1 MVCWLPR
8 HLSSQRAQ
16 KTFSIIKFSSIAV
29 GHKSGKRLPK
39 RALKVPI
46 PLENPRKP
54 KSSARLFYYLLTIL
68 FDFIPGN
75 ALSSF
80 SASLSL
86 NCPMP
91 QSQFRRQLHGLQM
104 SGFCLTWKP
113 ARQLVFQKGLKFQP
127 VVVLQNGKI
136 ATNKK
141 KKWE

>member
-1 MVCWLPR
+1 MAVRDLKK
-8 HLSSQRAQ
+8 QVE
-16 KTFSIIKFSSIAV
+16 KT
-29 GHKSGKRLPK
+29 
-39 RALKVPI
+39 
-46 PLENPRKP
+46 
-54 KSSARLFYYLLTIL
+54 
-68 FDFIPGN
+68 

-141 KKWE
+141 GEGVTSDPSAISCHSCGKTEKSNCQPNWHWH